1 MRWVLGKE
9 DDRSSMGPG
18 AALPVVC
25 SFCGKA
31 RDEVS
36 GIVAGPTT
44 SIAICNECVSLCA
57 EILGDPGT
65 A

>member
-1 MRWVLGKE
+1 
-9 DDRSSMGPG
+9 MGSG
-18 AALPVVC
+18 AALSIVC

-36 GIVAGPTT
+36 GIVAGPTP